1 MNTATTSDTA
11 TTTTTAAGADPA
23 PALSPSALLSDLGSR
38 EDRARGFGK
47 ASSLPADSIPL
58 LGGAPS
64 EDLLPLAQIRHAAE
78 DLTADP
84 SALAAALQ
92 YSQSPGLAGLRD
104 WIGRREGAEPARIV
118 VTNGA
123 FHGLSL
129 LFDALL
135 DEGDAVIVEDPTY
148 PLIFRDLQHKRP
160 RLVPLRLTESGFDID
175 ALEARLVAGERPKLL
190 YTVPDHH
197 NPTGY
202 VTTPAERARLVELA
216 ERFGFVIVSDNAYHS
231 LGFDGPSLP
240 DYPLGSD
247 RVVHVRTFSKVL
259 GPGLRLGWL
268 ALPTWLVGP
277 VTRLRANQDQHSS
290 VLVQA
295 IVERVLGA
303 GSAAHPAPGDGP
315 LAPRGFDAIAARA
328 RTAYAERFDLVT
340 SILEEQVPGGIEVV
354 HRTGGIFAWVRVRD
368 ERIDLAAAQRVAR
381 ERTGTDAVL
390 GRYFFWEGADGGSG
404 ANPADDRGALRVG
417 ISHLPPER
425 LREGAERLAA
435 ALSDT
440 EARG

>member
-1 MNTATTSDTA
+1 MSTTTSTPA
-11 TTTTTAAGADPA
+11 PA
-23 PALSPSALLSDLGSR
+23 PALTPQRLLSDLASR
-38 EDRARGFGK
+38 EDRSRGFGK
-47 ASSLPADSIPL
+47 ATGSLPGSIPL

-64 EDLLPLAQIRHAAE
+64 ADLLPLAQIRHASE

-84 SALAAALQ
+84 AALAAALQ
-92 YSQSPGLAGLRD
+92 YSRPSGTPALRD
-104 WIGRREGAEPARIV
+104 WIAAREGTEADRIL

-160 RLVPLRLTESGFDID
+160 RLVPLTLAPQGFDID
-175 ALEARLVAGERPKLL
+175 ALEQRLIAGERPKLL

-202 VTTPAERARLVELA
+202 VTTPAERARLTSLA
-216 ERFGFVIVSDNAYHS
+216 ERFGFVIVSDDAYHS

-240 DYPLGSD
+240 DYPLDSD

-268 ALPTWLVGP
+268 ALPDWLVGP

-290 VLVQA
+290 VLVQEVVA
-295 IVERVLGA
+295 RVVGA
-303 GSAAHPAPGDGP
+303 GASPAPGDGP
-315 LAPRGFDAIAARA
+315 HAPRGFDAIAARA
-328 RTAYAERFDLVT
+328 RSAYAERFDLVT
-340 SILEEQVPGGIEVV
+340 GILDAQVPGGIEVA
-354 HRTGGIFAWVRVRD
+354 HRTGGIFAWVRLR
-368 ERIDLAAAQRVAR
+368 ESGTDLAAAQRVAR

-390 GRYFFWEGADGGSG
+390 GRYFFRED
-404 ANPADDRGALRVG
+404 PADDRASLRVG
-417 ISHLPPER
+417 ISHLGPDQ
-425 LREGAERLAA
+425 LRTGAERLAEALADPA
-435 ALSDT
+435 A
-440 EARG
+440 RP

>member
-1 MNTATTSDTA
+1 VTPVTHATAA
-11 TTTTTAAGADPA
+11 TTTSAPDATLDPA
-23 PALSPSALLSDLGSR
+23 LGPEALLSDLGAR
-38 EDRARGFGK
+38 EDHARGFGK
-47 ASSLPADSIPL
+47 AASALPGAVPL

-64 EDLLPLAQIRHAAE
+64 PDLLPLAQIRHAAE
-78 DLTADP
+78 DLAADP
-84 SALAAALQ
+84 AALASALQ
-92 YSQSPGLAGLRD
+92 YSQPSGISALRS
-104 WIGRREGAEPARIV
+104 WIGAREGVDAERIL

-160 RLVPLRLTESGFDID
+160 RLIPLRLTEQGFDID
-175 ALEARLVAGERPKLL
+175 ALEARLAAGERPKLL

-202 VTTPAERARLVELA
+202 VTPPAERERLVGLA
-216 ERFGFVIVSDNAYHS
+216 ERYGFVIVSDNAYHS

-240 DYPLGSD
+240 DYPLDSD

-268 ALPTWLVGP
+268 ALPPWLVGP

-295 IVERVLGA
+295 IVERVVGA
-303 GSAAHPAPGDGP
+303 AGAPAPGEGP
-315 LAPRGFDAIAARA
+315 LSPRGFDQIAARA
-328 RTAYAERFDLVT
+328 RTTCAERFDLVT
-340 SILEEQVPGGIEVV
+340 GLLDEQVPGGIEVA
-354 HRTGGIFAWVRVRD
+354 HRTGGIFAWVRLRD
-368 ERIDLAAAQRVAR
+368 AGIDLEAAQRVAR

-390 GRYFFWEGADGGSG
+390 GRFFFREA
-404 ANPADDRGALRVG
+404 PADDRGSLRIG
-417 ISHLPPER
+417 ISHLGAEQ
-425 LREGAERLAA
+425 LRVGAERLVA
-435 ALSDT
+435 ALTDPA
-440 EARG
+440 ARR

>member
-1 MNTATTSDTA
+1 MNSATTATT
-11 TTTTTAAGADPA
+11 ADLA
-23 PALSPSALLSDLGSR
+23 PDLVSALSPADLLSDLGSR

-47 ASSLPADSIPL
+47 ASSLPGDSIPL

-64 EDLLPLAQIRHAAE
+64 ADLLPLAQIRHAAE

-84 SALAAALQ
+84 TALAAALQ
-92 YSQSPGLAGLRD
+92 YSQSPGLTGLRT
-104 WIGRREGAEPARIV
+104 WIAEHEGTDPERIV

-160 RLVPLRLTESGFDID
+160 RLIPLRLTESGFDID
-175 ALEARLVAGERPKLL
+175 ALEERLRAGERPKLL

-268 ALPTWLVGP
+268 ALPAWLAGP

-303 GSAAHPAPGDGP
+303 GSGTGAVVHPAPGDGP

-340 SILEEQVPGGIEVV
+340 SILDEQVPGGIEVA

-368 ERIDLAAAQRVAR
+368 EGIDLAAAQRIAR

-390 GRYFFWEGADGGSG
+390 GRYFFWEGAGDGSG
-404 ANPADDRGALRVG
+404 VAAADDRGALRVG

-425 LREGAERLAA
+425 LRIGAERLAA
-435 ALSDT
+435 ALTDP